1 MIRFLI
7 IYLIFFITSCNKPK
21 SVLICGDHVCINNDE
36 ARQYFEEN
44 LSIEVKVVDKQ
55 KNKQIDLVE
64 LNLKESNNNKK
75 EVLLIRKNKP
85 NKTIKALSKIET
97 DSIRSKIK
105 KKKELKK
112 IAKKN
117 SKDKV
122 GKLKVTTET
131 IPKKNNQKYINKTK
145 ENIID
150 VCTIIEQCNIE
161 EISKYLIKQGK
172 KRGFPDITIRE

>member
-1 MIRFLI
+1 MDELTIELANLMKNECQTI
-7 IYLIFFITSCNKPK
+7 IN
-21 SVLICGDHVCINNDE
+21 
-36 ARQYFEEN
+36 
-44 LSIEVKVVDKQ
+44 
-55 KNKQIDLVE
+55 
-64 LNLKESNNNKK
+64 
-75 EVLLIRKNKP
+75 
-85 NKTIKALSKIET
+85 
-97 DSIRSKIK
+97 
-105 KKKELKK
+105 
-112 IAKKN
+112 
-117 SKDKV
+117 KV